1 MKNYLFK
8 FVVLCMLLIPLQ
20 ALGQL
25 MPGDVNNDGQVNISD
40 MTLLINYVLTED
52 AESLNLLNADM
63 NNDGVVNITDVTTLI
78 TYLLNGEQEQSNL
91 TFDIGGVSFTMVFVK
106 GGTFNMGTN
115 LRQYARFCGP
125 VHEVTLSD
133 YYIGQTE
140 VTQALWLAVMGY
152 NPSYFTPVNGYP
164 EDLMRPVDEIT
175 WYDCQDFII
184 KLNKLTG
191 RNFRLLT
198 EAEFEFAARGGNMS
212 EGYLYAGSNDLD
224 EVAWIHDN
232 LPEPFTE
239 GWCISRVG
247 LKKPNELGIYDM
259 AGNACEWCYDKHADN
274 PESYP
279 SEPQV
284 NPTGPST
291 GNRRV
296 IRGSGIGTDSFNSV
310 VYCRFWD
317 WPGMYGISL
326 GFRLAL
332 SDD

>member
-8 FVVLCMLLIPLQ
+8 FVVLCVLVTPLHAQ
-20 ALGQL
+20 GQSIS
-25 MPGDVNNDGQVNISD
+25 GDVNNDGQVNISD
-40 MTLLINYVLTED
+40 VTLLINYVLTED

-91 TFDIGGVSFTMVFVK
+91 TFDIDGVSFTMVFVK
-106 GGTFNMGTN
+106 GGTFIMGTN
-115 LRQYARFCGP
+115 QYGTLCAP
-125 VHEVTLSD
+125 AHEVTLSD
-133 YYIGQTE
+133 YYVGQTE
-140 VTQALWLAVMGY
+140 VTQGLWLKVMGY
-152 NPSYFTPVNGYP
+152 NPSYFTPANGYP

-175 WYDCQDFII
+175 WFDCQDFII

-191 RNFRLLT
+191 RTFRLLT
-198 EAEFEFAARGGNMS
+198 EAEFEFAARGGNKS
-212 EGYLYAGSNDLD
+212 QGYLYAGSNDIG
-224 EVAWIHDN
+224 EVAWYHDN

-239 GWCISRVG
+239 GWCISPVG

-274 PESYP
+274 MEPYP

-291 GNRRV
+291 GNKRL
-296 IRGSGIGTDSFNSV
+296 IRGGSIGSDGFNNIV
-310 VYCRFWD
+310 FIRNWD
-317 WPGMYGISL
+317 WPGTYGISL
-326 GFRLAL
+326 GLRLAL

>member
-1 MKNYLFK
+1 MMMRNYLFK
-8 FVVLCMLLIPLQ
+8 FVVLCLLVTPLQ
-20 ALGQL
+20 ALGQS
-25 MPGDVNNDGQVNISD
+25 MPGDVNNDCQVNISD
-40 MTLLINYVLTED
+40 VTLLINYVLTGD

-63 NNDGVVNITDVTTLI
+63 NNDDVVNITDVTTLI

-91 TFDIGGVSFTMVFVK
+91 LFDIDGVSFTMVFVE
-106 GGTFNMGTN
+106 GGTFIMGTN
-115 LRQYARFCGP
+115 QYGTLFGSA
-125 VHEVTLSD
+125 HEVTLSD

-184 KLNKLTG
+184 KLNKLTD

-212 EGYLYAGSNDLD
+212 QGYLYSGSNDID
-224 EVAWIHDN
+224 EVAWYHDN

-239 GWCISRVG
+239 GWCIQHVG

-274 PESYP
+274 QVCYP

-296 IRGSGIGTDSFNSV
+296 IRGGSIGSNSFNSAV
-310 VYCRFWD
+310 FVRYWD
-317 WPGMYGISL
+317 WPGMYGKSL
-326 GFRLAL
+326 GLRLAL
-332 SDD
+332 SND